1 MKTGIPLSAKIILLV
16 CVWAIWW
23 WVMVAPWSK
32 AVNLS
37 VLVGSLLLIYPS
49 VWLGRIILDKNPTAG
64 RTARVTTAMH
74 FIVGL
79 LLGIAIIRSV
89 ITHHDWQGPVIP
101 VPEVIGLVLF
111 IISCTAF
118 LLTVINLALK
128 GLGAPF
134 AIALSQKVA
143 TAWMYAWTRNPMAL
157 AAFACLFS
165 LGIWY
170 QSLFYL
176 LWVIILFSPALI
188 FFLKVYEERELE
200 LRFGA
205 SYQEYKSRTPMLWPG
220 RKTKRLKTREK
231 RPET

>member
-1 MKTGIPLSAKIILLV
+1 MKTGLLSLVKIILLAF
-16 CVWAIWW
+16 VWAIWW
-23 WVMVAPWSK
+23 RVMVASWSK

-49 VWLGRIILDKNPTAG
+49 VWLGRKILDINPSAG
-64 RTARVTTAMH
+64 RIALVTTVMH
-74 FIVGL
+74 YIVGL

-89 ITHHDWQGPVIP
+89 ITHQEWQGLVIP

-111 IISCTAF
+111 IISCAAF

-134 AIALSQKVA
+134 AIALSRKVA
-143 TAWMYAWTRNPMAL
+143 TDWMYAWTRNPMAL
-157 AAFACLFS
+157 AAIACLFS

-170 QSLFYL
+170 QSLFFL
-176 LWVIILFSPALI
+176 LWVLIVFTPSLLFFI
-188 FFLKVYEERELE
+188 KVYEERELE

-205 SYQEYKSRTPMLWPG
+205 SYQEYKSKTPFLFPG
-220 RKTKRLKTREK
+220 KPK
-231 RPET
+231 